1 MASVAEIAPLST
13 QFDMPTDTGKKD
25 DGIQQEVA
33 KLSDVIAK
41 RAQLGLKSAT
51 QAVVQNVPDMISQ
64 LTQDIKSGSIDSFG
78 KAINK
83 LNLLIDKLGINLRD
97 YNSELA
103 DTVDRFRGDNQKMQ
117 EELARLREQ
126 GIRAEI
132 DESTNTVKI
141 ITKERLR
148 QLEAEKEVNLESIE
162 TNKREI
168 EERQKLLNLSDQEL
182 EKKKQNREE
191 IEQEIRTRAERNENL
206 AGENRSIDERTSTTV
221 DTGRDMGGFSKLAE
235 LKEAFMVIPDT
246 INESFGQ
253 VKQVA
258 TTLFAGVMKFVRA
271 PLQTIGKLFKS
282 IANVFKSARALIA
295 LKVIAVIAA
304 FQFFAEKIEAV
315 GDFFVGVWK
324 KITGFFQG
332 IVDWF
337 RESAVG
343 KFFFGDKLKE
353 DAPGEG
359 RNQSLDEGTYEIG
372 ETNEPEKMGPMQS
385 KNPNRPFYD
394 RVSGQIIQPDNPNY
408 DVIKQKQFQ
417 DTQGYLTDEASLM
430 AAAGQSGEV
439 KSVLTNRD
447 VVGDT
452 SLTGSTAAALK
463 NLSAESI
470 ERAPPSIANMQNN
483 NVINNNQSTSSSV
496 NGFVSH
502 EPDNSFKIVRQ
513 SSTDGVVF

>member
-25 DGIQQEVA
+25 DGIQQEIA
-33 KLSDVIAK
+33 KLSDVIAE

-51 QAVVQNVPDMISQ
+51 QAVVQNVPEMIGQ
-64 LTQDIKSGSIDSFG
+64 LTQDIQTGSIESFG

-83 LNLLIDKLGINLRD
+83 LNDLIDKLGINLRD

-103 DTVDRFRGDNQKMQ
+103 DTVDRFRGDQQKLN

-132 DESTNTVKI
+132 DEERNVISI
-141 ITKERLR
+141 ITKERLKE
-148 QLEAEKEVNLESIE
+148 LEKEKEINKQSIE
-162 TNKREI
+162 NNKREI
-168 EERQKLLNLSDQEL
+168 EERQKLLNLTDKEL
-182 EKKKQNREE
+182 EVKKKSRDELELDVRNR
-191 IEQEIRTRAERNENL
+191 ALANENL
-206 AGENRSIDERTSTTV
+206 EKENKLIDERTSTTV

-246 INESFGQ
+246 ITESFGQ

-315 GDFFVGVWK
+315 GDFFVGVWE
-324 KITGFFQG
+324 KIVGFFQG

-337 RESAVG
+337 KNSKIG
-343 KFFFGDKLKE
+343 KFFGFGGE
-353 DAPGEG
+353 DEPGEG
-359 RNQSLDEGTYEIG
+359 RNQSLDEGTYEVG

-385 KNPNRPFYD
+385 KDPNRPFYD
-394 RVSGQIIQPDNPNY
+394 RVSGEIIQPDNPNY
-408 DVIKQKQFQ
+408 DSIKQKQFYNEQ
-417 DTQGYLTDEASLM
+417 DYATDEGNLL
-430 AAAGQSGEV
+430 AAAGVSGEP
-439 KSVLTNRD
+439 KSILTNRD
-447 VVGDT
+447 VVGNT
-452 SLTGSTAAALK
+452 SITGSTAQALK
-463 NLSAESI
+463 NLSAEST

-496 NGFVSH
+496 NGFTNH
-502 EPDNSFKIVRQ
+502 EPDTSFKIVRQ